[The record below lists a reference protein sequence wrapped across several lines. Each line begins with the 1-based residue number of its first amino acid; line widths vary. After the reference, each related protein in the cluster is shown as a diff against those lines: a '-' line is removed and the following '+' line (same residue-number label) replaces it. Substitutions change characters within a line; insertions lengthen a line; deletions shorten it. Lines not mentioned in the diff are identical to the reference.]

1 MKKWKVATS
10 LMVIALVVAWYAFR
24 PERLVVNRRVDEAMP
39 TGSDAHI
46 GDRRFCRFDHHD
58 KQLSKARPCIKR
70 QLTACDG
77 LQMRDRLGRRSG

>member
-46 GDRRFCRFDHHD
+46 GDRRFCR
-58 KQLSKARPCIKR
+58 LI
-70 QLTACDG
+70 TTINNY
-77 LQMRDRLGRRSG
+77 RRHVPA

>member
-10 LMVIALVVAWYAFR
+10 LIVIALVVAWYAFR

-46 GDRRFCRFDHHD
+46 GDRRFCR
-58 KQLSKARPCIKR
+58 LI
-70 QLTACDG
+70 TTINNY
-77 LQMRDRLGRRSG
+77 RRHVPA

>member
-10 LMVIALVVAWYAFR
+10 LIVIALVVAWYAFR
-24 PERLVVNRRVDEAMP
+24 PERLVVDRRVDEAMP

-46 GDRRFCRFDHHD
+46 GDRRFCDHHD
-58 KQLSKARPCIKR
+58 KQLSKARPRIKR